1 MREKDTTPNLDS
13 LCIVYFAEELLFS
26 EKTWGVVVQ
35 QGVTDGAAQAV
46 RVPRPE
52 KRFKN
57 PFYFRIF
64 KIFATKNYLV

>member
-1 MREKDTTPNLDS
+1 
-13 LCIVYFAEELLFS
+13 
-26 EKTWGVVVQ
+26 VVVQ